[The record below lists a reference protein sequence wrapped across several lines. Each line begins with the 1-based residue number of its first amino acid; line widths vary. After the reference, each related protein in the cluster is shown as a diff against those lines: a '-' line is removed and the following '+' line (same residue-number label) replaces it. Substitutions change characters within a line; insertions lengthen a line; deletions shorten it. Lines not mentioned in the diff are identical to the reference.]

1 MKTLYAWIVAALALI
16 CASSGEAYL
25 CMCSPNSCVLIHPNT
40 DFFEN
45 AEAFCSTFRTAA
57 HDISIIK
64 LMDTKLASEAF
75 TKFPN
80 MTSLEIFQGQLA
92 KFNSDT
98 FSGAGKLTKLV
109 IRGNSLTSLEA
120 YTFKGADSMKD
131 LMISANPLSTISEDA
146 FANLHQLEILIL
158 AHGEITSLPSKL
170 FQNNRMLKV
179 ISLNSNKIA
188 SIEADVFNGLDELV
202 KLELADNQLASFDFK
217 LLKATVLVL
226 NNNSLEHL
234 VINEHCSTV
243 YANNN
248 NIRTISVDGT
258 NVLKLSLINNR
269 INDISNLTKLT
280 NLTSLSLGSNKLK
293 PDTVFSSLN
302 SLEELMLQSTLVNLT
317 PDTFANLANL
327 KILDLSYNNMTEVD
341 FKIFGSQNSLQILS
355 YVGNQIKSF
364 NYLEAREYLPRL
376 RVLEICKNGWNSSY
390 FESNVARMKKFQ
402 ISPDMHGFATHFLFR
417 DDYINM
423 CSEKLFNDYNY
434 DDYPEPL
441 VDTDVE
447 DEIKESYST
456 TTTVTPRTTAVTPTT
471 TTEMS
476 TSVVSS
482 STEQPVDDS
491 NHSSQRHHIIEYN
504 TNTVASVP
512 TTGAAE
518 PVKAGSPFLV
528 TFQVLVYILSIVGL
542 VSLCAAVG
550 YLWRKRKLD
559 LQRLTSENAETA
571 DAVRLI

>member
-1 MKTLYAWIVAALALI
+1 MKPSYAWIVAVMALI
-16 CASSGEAYL
+16 CASSVEAYL

-45 AEAFCSTFRTAA
+45 AESFCSTFRTAA

-64 LMDTKLASEAF
+64 LMDTKLTSKAF

-98 FSGAGKLTKLV
+98 FNGAGKLTKLV
-109 IRGNSLTSLEA
+109 IRGNSLTSLED

-131 LMISANPLSTISEDA
+131 LMISANPLSTISENA

-158 AHGEITSLPSKL
+158 AHGEISSLPSKL

-188 SIEADVFNGLDELV
+188 SIDATVFNGLDELA
-202 KLELADNQLASFDFK
+202 KLELADNRLAAFDFEF
-217 LLKATVLVL
+217 LKASVIVL

-248 NIRTISVDGT
+248 NIRTISVEGK
-258 NVLKLSLINNR
+258 NVVKLSLINNR
-269 INDISNLTKLT
+269 ISDISNLTKLE
-280 NLTSLSLGSNKLK
+280 NLTSLSLGSNTLD
-293 PDTVFSSLN
+293 PNTVFSSMT
-302 SLEELMLQSTLVNLT
+302 SLEELMLQSTSLSLS
-317 PDTFANLANL
+317 PATFANLANL
-327 KILDLSYNNMTEVD
+327 KILDLSYNNMTEAD
-341 FKIFGSQNSLQILS
+341 FKIFGSQSSLQILS
-355 YVGNQIKSF
+355 YVGNQIKNF

-390 FESNVARMKKFQ
+390 FENNVARMRKFQ

-423 CSEKLFNDYNY
+423 CSEKLFPDYNY
-434 DDYPEPL
+434 DDYPEPPA
-441 VDTDVE
+441 DADVE
-447 DEIKESYST
+447 DEIKQSYST
-456 TTTVTPRTTAVTPTT
+456 TTTTSTT
-471 TTEMS
+471 TVAPITS
-476 TSVVSS
+476 TRPASS
-482 STEQPVDDS
+482 SSSSSATERSTVDP
-491 NHSSQRHHIIEYN
+491 NHSFERHHVIEYN
-504 TNTVASVP
+504 TNTAVP
-512 TTGAAE
+512 VMIAE
-518 PVKAGSPFLV
+518 PEKAASPLFV
-528 TFQVLVYILSIVGL
+528 TFQVLVYVLSIVGL
-542 VSLCAAVG
+542 VALITVG
-550 YLWRKRKLD
+550 YLWKIRQLD
-559 LQRLTSENAETA
+559 VQRLASAA